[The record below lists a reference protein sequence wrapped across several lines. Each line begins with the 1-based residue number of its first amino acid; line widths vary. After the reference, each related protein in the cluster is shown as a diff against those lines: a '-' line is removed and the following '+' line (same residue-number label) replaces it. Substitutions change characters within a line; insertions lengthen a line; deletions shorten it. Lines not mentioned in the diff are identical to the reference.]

1 MQSGE
6 FKHAYIHIYAEGA
19 CLDLLSY
26 LFSQHFCLLVF
37 VSLSRPLQ
45 TRQYGTLLQITC
57 QVGVEPR

>member
-26 LFSQHFCLLVF
+26 LFSQHFCLLACVCF
-37 VSLSRPLQ
+37 LVSPSPDP
-45 TRQYGTLLQITC
+45 TVWYSTANYVSG
-57 QVGVEPR
+57 GS